1 MAGRI
6 MARSPYYITASGT
19 TLENA
24 ILYIYIWAGS
34 SAAKPT
40 TYNYKISKTP
50 VQAGDDKI
58 IFEISQFIR
67 DEFEHNRDAYD
78 DTLTDFADCLWVET
92 SLVIV
97 DSGGLQPSV
106 DDSYLAVDG
115 YGYYSDGINPSWNF
129 DEYTVRVKKFNV
141 GGFIFANSDFPV
153 PAHETDGIDRIETYI
168 NGVMSGTTVL
178 IDTNNSQ
185 DKLRYESY
193 GSLAPNYLTKVIL
206 KNGTTEVQTINFEYI
221 EDCIETAKEVRY
233 YDRNGALSTTYMFG
247 RGITS
252 LKSKRD
258 DYRQDVGFMS
268 TAYSYDSSKHQKRT
282 FDVSANE
289 SLVLNSGFVPENQNE
304 IFKQIILSEL
314 VWVDD
319 KPVNVKDSSFTYKT
333 NKQDKLINYTLNLD
347 YAYSEINNV
356 Y

>member
-1 MAGRI
+1 
-6 MARSPYYITASGT
+6 
-19 TLENA
+19 
-24 ILYIYIWAGS
+24 
-34 SAAKPT
+34 
-40 TYNYKISKTP
+40 
-50 VQAGDDKI
+50 
-58 IFEISQFIR
+58 
-67 DEFEHNRDAYD
+67 
-78 DTLTDFADCLWVET
+78 VET

-115 YGYYSDGINPSWNF
+115 YGYYSDGINPSVNL
-129 DEYTVRVKKFNV
+129 DDYTLRVKDGEDV
-141 GGFIFANSDFPV
+141 RIAV
-153 PAHETDGIDRIETYI
+153 PNGEIADSYKVYI
-168 NGVMSGTTVL
+168 GAGTSTVP
-178 IDTNNSQ
+178 ITATVISQ
-185 DKLRYESY
+185 EKLEYVTLSQTSVISKVELL
-193 GSLAPNYLTKVIL
+193 LAAAV
-206 KNGTTEVQTINFEYI
+206 VQTITVENI
-221 EDCIETAKEVRY
+221 EACIETAKEVKY
-233 YDRNGALSTTYMFG
+233 YDRNGALSITYMFG

-289 SLVLNSGFVPENQNE
+289 SLVLNSGFVPEDQNE

-347 YAYSEINNV
+347 YAYSEIQNV